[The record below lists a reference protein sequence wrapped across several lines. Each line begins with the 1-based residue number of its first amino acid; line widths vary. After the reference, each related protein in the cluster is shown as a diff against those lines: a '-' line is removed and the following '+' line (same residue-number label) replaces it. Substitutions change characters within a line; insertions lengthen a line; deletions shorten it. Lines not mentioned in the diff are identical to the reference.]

1 MTAAVLATSGPVAL
15 RRVRAADLPEISRHL
30 FTVSIIEP
38 LTDLDRL
45 RAVHA
50 ETGLW
55 GEDAGALAIEAE
67 GRMVGTCQFYR
78 ASPVIHGY
86 ELGYIIHDEADRGKG
101 YAKVAARLLTD
112 WLFDNRP
119 ACHRLQLLIETYN
132 IASWSLAERIG
143 YRREGLLRSAG
154 FTSDTPED
162 CYLYAR
168 TRADHLAD

>member
-1 MTAAVLATSGPVAL
+1 MTAGVLTASGPVAL
-15 RRVRAADLPEISRHL
+15 HRIRPEDLAEISRHL
-30 FTVSIIEP
+30 FTVSIVEP
-38 LTDLDRL
+38 LTDLARL
-45 RAVHA
+45 REVHGQ
-50 ETGLW
+50 TGLW

-86 ELGYIIHDEADRGKG
+86 ELGYIVHDEADRGKG
-101 YAKVAARLLTD
+101 YAKIAARLLTD

-143 YRREGLLRSAG
+143 YHREGLLRSAG

-168 TRADHLAD
+168 TRVDHARG

>member
-1 MTAAVLATSGPVAL
+1 MTL
-15 RRVRAADLPEISRHL
+15 RKVEAADLPRIADFL
-30 FTVSIIEP
+30 FTVSIVEP

-45 RAVHA
+45 RTVHA
-50 ETGLW
+50 ATGLW
-55 GEDAGALAIEAE
+55 TDDAGAVAIEAD

-86 ELGYIIHDEADRGKG
+86 ELGYIVHDEADRRKG
-101 YAKVAARLLTD
+101 YASIAARLMTD
-112 WLFDNRP
+112 WLFANRP

-143 YRREGLLRSAG
+143 YRREGVLRSAG
-154 FTSDTPED
+154 FTSDEPED

-168 TRADHLAD
+168 TRADL